1 MSAYT
6 WSIPL
11 TYMGFYMQAP
21 LLTKYGFRIRTR
33 VGLVVDNLL
42 IPGRDAAEAERKLRQ
57 IYRDCE
63 ILARSCQ
70 QPATKVVPA
79 SYEDVIALITR

>member
-1 MSAYT
+1 
-6 WSIPL
+6 
-11 TYMGFYMQAP
+11 MGIYMQAP

-70 QPATKVVPA
+70 KPAAKAVPA
-79 SYEDVIALITR
+79 SYEDVIVLITR